1 MLSLAKKIVQLR
13 KERNLTQKEL
23 ASIVGVHF
31 SHMSRYERGISLPS
45 IDVVKKLTQLF
56 HVSADYL
63 LFDDGQAMVRASI
76 ADQELLQQF
85 ERLSRMSEREKTAVK
100 TILEAMILKHHLEGM
115 LGVKHAPT
123 APEEEARRGVIVH
136 RHGSAKVLRR
146 NSSTIWKKRSMAPN
160 VLARHGVARRN
171 VFSQPWLTYTH
182 RCVRRQPAARG
193 VHILAPLR
201 LWYRRHQ

>member
-1 MLSLAKKIVQLR
+1 MSLAKKIVQLR

-45 IDVVKKLTQLF
+45 IDVVKKFVQMF

-63 LFDDGQAMVRASI
+63 LFDESQATVRAQV

-85 ERLSRMSEREKTAVK
+85 ERIARMSEREKAAVK
-100 TILEAMILKHHLEGM
+100 TILEAVILKHHLEAM

-123 APEEEARRGVIVH
+123 PPEEDTTRSDSPAPWVSKPADTELFQDLEAALDEAKPPGLARR
-136 RHGSAKVLRR
+136 R
-146 NSSTIWKKRSMAPN
+146 STPR
-160 VLARHGVARRN
+160 V
-171 VFSQPWLTYTH
+171 
-182 RCVRRQPAARG
+182 
-193 VHILAPLR
+193 
-201 LWYRRHQ
+201 

>member
-1 MLSLAKKIVQLR
+1 MSLAKKIVQLR

-45 IDVVKKLTQLF
+45 IDVVRKLAQMF

-63 LFDDGQAMVRASI
+63 LFDDSQAMVRANI

-85 ERLSRMSEREKTAVK
+85 ERLSRMSEREKAAVK
-100 TILEAMILKHHLEGM
+100 TVLEAMILKHHLEGM

-123 APEEEARRGVIVH
+123 TPEEDTARSDTPPTWV
-136 RHGSAKVLRR
+136 S
-146 NSSTIWKKRSMAPN
+146 KRSDVELFQDLEDA
-160 VLARHGVARRN
+160 LDGAKRTGSRRR
-171 VFSQPWLTYTH
+171 STH
-182 RCVRRQPAARG
+182 RV
-193 VHILAPLR
+193 
-201 LWYRRHQ
+201 

>member
-1 MLSLAKKIVQLR
+1 MSLAKRIVQLR

-45 IDVVKKLTQLF
+45 IDVVKKLAQMF

-63 LFDDGQAMVRASI
+63 LFGDSQAMVRTSI

-100 TILEAMILKHHLEGM
+100 TILEAVILKHHLEGM
-115 LGVKHAPT
+115 LGVKHVST
-123 APEEEARRGVIVH
+123 APEEDTTR
-136 RHGSAKVLRR
+136 SD
-146 NSSTIWKKRSMAPN
+146 SPSTWVSKRSDAELFQDLEE
-160 VLARHGVARRN
+160 VLDGAKRPGV
-171 VFSQPWLTYTH
+171 
-182 RCVRRQPAARG
+182 VRRRSTQR
-193 VHILAPLR
+193 V
-201 LWYRRHQ
+201 

>member
-1 MLSLAKKIVQLR
+1 MSLAKKIVQLR

-45 IDVVKKLTQLF
+45 IDVVKKLAQMF

-63 LFDDGQAMVRASI
+63 LFDDSQALVRASI

-100 TILEAMILKHHLEGM
+100 TVLEAMILKHHLEGM

-123 APEEEARRGVIVH
+123 APEEEAARTE
-136 RHGSAKVLRR
+136 SPSPWL
-146 NSSTIWKKRSMAPN
+146 NKRSDVELFHDLEE
-160 VLARHGVARRN
+160 VLDGAKRPGA
-171 VFSQPWLTYTH
+171 
-182 RCVRRQPAARG
+182 VRRRSTQR
-193 VHILAPLR
+193 V
-201 LWYRRHQ
+201 

>member
-1 MLSLAKKIVQLR
+1 MSLAKKIVQLR

-45 IDVVKKLTQLF
+45 IDVVKKLVQMF

-63 LFDDGQAMVRASI
+63 LFDDSQAMVRANI

-85 ERLSRMSEREKTAVK
+85 ERLSHMSEREKTAVK
-100 TILEAMILKHHLEGM
+100 TVLEAVILKHHLEGM

-123 APEEEARRGVIVH
+123 APEEDTTRSDSPSMWV
-136 RHGSAKVLRR
+136 
-146 NSSTIWKKRSMAPN
+146 NKRSDTELFQDLEAALDGAKRPG
-160 VLARHGVARRN
+160 LTRRR
-171 VFSQPWLTYTH
+171 STH
-182 RCVRRQPAARG
+182 RV
-193 VHILAPLR
+193 
-201 LWYRRHQ
+201 

>member
-1 MLSLAKKIVQLR
+1 MMSLAKKIVQLR

-45 IDVVKKLTQLF
+45 IDVVKKLAQMF

-63 LFDDGQAMVRASI
+63 LFDDAQAMVRANI

-100 TILEAMILKHHLEGM
+100 TVLEAVILKHHLEGM

-123 APEEEARRGVIVH
+123 LPEEDTTRSDTPSTWVSKPSDAELFQNLEAALDGTKRPGSRR
-136 RHGSAKVLRR
+136 R
-146 NSSTIWKKRSMAPN
+146 STQR
-160 VLARHGVARRN
+160 V
-171 VFSQPWLTYTH
+171 
-182 RCVRRQPAARG
+182 
-193 VHILAPLR
+193 
-201 LWYRRHQ
+201 